1 MMKAH
6 TSEDTLKAKILKLLD
21 KNTGQSIKELAKQLK
36 VNRSFIAGYFQALE
50 D

>member
-1 MMKAH
+1 MKAH
-6 TSEDTLKAKILKLLD
+6 TSENTLEAKILKLLVED
-21 KNTGQSIKELAKQLK
+21 PGQNVKELAKQLK